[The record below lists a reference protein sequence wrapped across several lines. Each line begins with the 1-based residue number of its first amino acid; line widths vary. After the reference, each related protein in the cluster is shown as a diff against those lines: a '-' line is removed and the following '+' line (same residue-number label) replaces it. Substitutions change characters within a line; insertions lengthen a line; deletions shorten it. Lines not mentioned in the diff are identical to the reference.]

1 MNKIKNILLLLTI
14 SIAFFNCNSDES
26 SLINSDTDDY
36 VPVPTSPVSI
46 DLSTVPYPK
55 LSDYRLFDGE
65 LKDMKPSYGVHP
77 YSLNAQLFTDYA
89 SKKRFVWMP
98 NDQKASFV
106 HEDEVLNFPTK
117 TVLVKSFYYTHMQP
131 DNNQKILETR
141 IMIKKG
147 VDASGNDEWIFANYV
162 WNEDQ
167 TEAFLDMNGSNVEI
181 SFVNEYNDSYTT
193 TYRIPSETECLICHK
208 NNEKA
213 IPIGPKPYNMEM
225 DYAYTNGSKNQLDY
239 WIENNLLVGNF
250 DRTYQKIVDWKNNT
264 HPIKDRLRSYLEINC
279 GHCHAESK
287 HCDYRPIRLGF
298 YETESENNLGV
309 CVEPQENIDSSLTAI
324 ITPNNIQRSVMHYR
338 LNTNEAAYRMPL
350 LGRTVVDKQAVQ
362 LLEDYIQTLT
372 TPCY

>member
-1 MNKIKNILLLLTI
+1 MNKIKNIIPLLTL
-14 SIAFFNCNSDES
+14 SFVLFNCNTDDSN
-26 SLINSDTDDY
+26 LLNSDSDDY
-36 VPVPTSPVSI
+36 IPVPTSPVVV
-46 DLSTVPYPK
+46 DLASVPYAK
-55 LSDYRLFDGE
+55 LSDYQLFEGN
-65 LKDMKPSYGVHP
+65 LKEMKPSYGVHT
-77 YSLNAQLFTDYA
+77 YSLSSQLFTDYA

-98 NDQKASFV
+98 SGTKANFV
-106 HEDEVLNFPTK
+106 SSEELFDFPTS
-117 TVLVKSFYYTHMQP
+117 TVLVKNFYYTNTLP
-131 DNNQKILETR
+131 NNTLKILETR

-193 TYRIPSETECLICHK
+193 TYRIPSQTECLICHK

-213 IPIGPKPYNMEM
+213 IPIGPKPINM
-225 DYAYTNGSKNQLDY
+225 DLNITYGTGTQNQIDY
-239 WIENNLLVGNF
+239 WVNNELISNDFNRNF
-250 DRTYQKIVDWKNNT
+250 EKLVDWKNT
-264 HPIKDRLRSYLEINC
+264 AHPIKDRLRSYLEINC

-298 YETESENNLGV
+298 NETESETNLGV
-309 CVEPQENIDSSLTAI
+309 CVTPQDNIDSSLTSI
-324 ITPNNIQRSVMHYR
+324 ITPSNIQRSVMHYR
-338 LNTNEAAYRMPL
+338 MNTTNESYRMPL

-372 TPCY
+372 TPCH

>member
-1 MNKIKNILLLLTI
+1 MNNLKHIFCLILFSLL
-14 SIAFFNCNSDES
+14 FFQCNNDDTQTLDE
-26 SLINSDTDDY
+26 DTDDY
-36 VPVPTSPVSI
+36 APVPTSPVQI
-46 DLSTVPYPK
+46 DLASVPYAK
-55 LSDYRLFDGE
+55 LSDYQLFEGN
-65 LKDMKPSYGVHP
+65 LKEMKPSYGVHT
-77 YSLNAQLFTDYA
+77 YSLSSQLFTDYA

-98 NDQKASFV
+98 SGTKANFV
-106 HEDEVLNFPTK
+106 SADELFDFPTS
-117 TVLVKSFYYTHMQP
+117 TVLVKNFYYTNTLP
-131 DNNQKILETR
+131 NNTQKIIETR

-193 TYRIPSETECLICHK
+193 TYRIPSQTECLLCHK

-213 IPIGPKPYNMEM
+213 IPIGPKPINM
-225 DYAYTNGSKNQLDY
+225 DLNITYGTGTQNQIDY
-239 WIENNLLVGNF
+239 WVNNELISNDFNRNF
-250 DRTYQKIVDWKNNT
+250 EKLVDWKNT
-264 HPIKDRLRSYLEINC
+264 AHPIKDRLRSYLEINC

-298 YETESENNLGV
+298 NETESETNIGV
-309 CVEPQENIDSSLTAI
+309 CVTPQDNIDSSLTSI
-324 ITPNNIQRSVMHYR
+324 ITPSNIQRSVMHYR
-338 LNTNEAAYRMPL
+338 MNTTNESYRMPL

-372 TPCY
+372 TPCH